1 MLNQNHSKQFGL
13 LGTDVPQFKERDL
26 TVLQTKEMFI

>member
-1 MLNQNHSKQFGL
+1 MLNLNHSKLFGL
-13 LGTDVPQFKERDL
+13 LGTNIPQFKERDL